1 MHSYLQRIIF
11 PAIYFTKFWNRTIC
25 LWLERKTKERQKRW
39 GLAETTR
46 NITNRKKKKKE
57 EITKHT
63 RFLSTFKVD
72 VQVDDGGDDDANAGD
87 EEDVDD
93 FVDTDSNWAVAV
105 ASASNDDDDIEE
117 DGDGDSESKDNG
129 NDDDDSKWSV
139 FWDKSKMSKQH
150 WT

>member
-1 MHSYLQRIIF
+1 MKQNHLPVVR
-11 PAIYFTKFWNRTIC
+11 KKDK
-25 LWLERKTKERQKRW
+25 RKTKTLRTGRNYKKYYKQK
-39 GLAETTR
+39 
-46 NITNRKKKKKE
+46 KKKKKE

>member
-1 MHSYLQRIIF
+1 MVR
-11 PAIYFTKFWNRTIC
+11 KKDK
-25 LWLERKTKERQKRW
+25 RKTKTLRT
-39 GLAETTR
+39 GR
-46 NITNRKKKKKE
+46 NYKKYYKQKKKKKE

-63 RFLSTFKVD
+63 RFWSTFKVD

-105 ASASNDDDDIEE
+105 ASASNDNDDIEE

>member
-1 MHSYLQRIIF
+1 MKQNHLPVVKKDKNVEDWQKLQEI
-11 PAIYFTKFWNRTIC
+11 
-25 LWLERKTKERQKRW
+25 LQ
-39 GLAETTR
+39 
-46 NITNRKKKKKE
+46 TNKQKKK

-63 RFLSTFKVD
+63 KFLSTFKVD
-72 VQVDDGGDDDANAGD
+72 VQVDDGGDDDADAGD

-93 FVDTDSNWAVAV
+93 FVDTDSNCAVAV

-129 NDDDDSKWSV
+129 DDDDDCKWSV
-139 FWDKSKMSKQH
+139 FWDKSKMLKQH